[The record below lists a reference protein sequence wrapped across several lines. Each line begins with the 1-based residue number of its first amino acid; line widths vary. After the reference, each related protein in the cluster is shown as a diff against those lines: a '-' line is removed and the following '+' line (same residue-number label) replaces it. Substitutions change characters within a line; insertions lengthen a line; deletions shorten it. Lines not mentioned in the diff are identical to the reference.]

1 MSLSSCWS
9 RRASSARSTRLV
21 RSWAVLG
28 LSFLLFGLAGL
39 FPPEAY
45 AQDSRRAPNV
55 VFILIDDMRFDAA
68 ACLGHPFL
76 KTPHIDAMAKN
87 GTNFTNAF
95 VTTSLC
101 SPSRASILTGQYM
114 HKHHVV
120 DNNNTDLSNVVFFPE
135 YLQKAG
141 YKTGF
146 FGKWHMGG
154 GTDEPR
160 PGFDQWVSFRG
171 QGHYYPPGPKWT
183 LNVNGKSV
191 PQKGYITD
199 ELTDYAIDWLDTI
212 DKEKDPFFLYLS
224 HKAVHAQFHPAER
237 HKDLYSDV
245 KIEPPASQANT
256 QENYEGKPM
265 WVKNQRN
272 SWHGVDFPYHS
283 SLDIA
288 EYYRDYCR
296 CINAVDD
303 SVGRVRKYL
312 KDHNLEENTVVML
325 MGDNGFLF
333 GEHGLIDKRNAYEE
347 SMRVP
352 LVVEGP
358 GYFPKDATETA
369 VVANIDIGPTVLDL
383 AGIKTPEQMDGMSFV
398 KVANGDQAAKDW
410 RKNLLY
416 EYYWEWNFPHTP
428 TMFALRGERYKFIQY
443 HGIWDTDELYD
454 LENDPHEMHNLINEP
469 GLQSTV
475 RDMRNAL
482 NKELAQRN
490 AMQVPFGAKR
500 GNGANLRRESGSDA
514 AEFPESVIRQRDAKN

>member
-1 MSLSSCWS
+1 MPSLSSNRKLAALLLILS
-9 RRASSARSTRLV
+9 VATLY
-21 RSWAVLG
+21 
-28 LSFLLFGLAGL
+28 LSFEKQAMAIEPG
-39 FPPEAY
+39 
-45 AQDSRRAPNV
+45 SKPNV
-55 VFILIDDMRFDAA
+55 VFILIDDMRYDAMGFT
-68 ACLGHPFL
+68 GHPFL
-76 KTPHIDAMAKN
+76 KTPEIDAMAAR
-87 GTNFTNAF
+87 GANFTNAF

-114 HKHHVV
+114 HNHGVV
-120 DNNNTDLSNVVFFPE
+120 DNNDTDMSQTIFFPQ

-154 GTDEPR
+154 GTDAPR

-171 QGHYYPPGPKWT
+171 QGHYMPPGPKWT

-199 ELTDYAIDWLDTI
+199 ELTDYAIDWLESL
-212 DKEKDPFFLYLS
+212 DKDQPFFLYLS
-224 HKAVHAQFHPAER
+224 HKAVHAQFVPAER
-237 HKDLYSDV
+237 HKDLYADV
-245 KIEPPASQANT
+245 EIKLPASEANT
-256 QENYEGKPM
+256 DENYEGKPM

-283 SLDIA
+283 SLDIK

-296 CINAVDD
+296 CMNAVDD
-303 SVGRVRKYL
+303 SVGRVHKYL
-312 KDHNLEENTVVML
+312 KDNDLADNTVVML

-352 LVVEGP
+352 LVVEAP
-358 GYFPKDATETA
+358 GILAPGSTVDA
-369 VVANIDIGPTVLDL
+369 VVANIDIGPTILEL
-383 AGIKTPEQMDGMSFV
+383 AGIETPKQMDGMSFLRIASG
-398 KVANGDQAAKDW
+398 KMDAKDW
-410 RKNLLY
+410 RKHLLY
-416 EYYWEWNFPHTP
+416 EYNWEWNFPHTP

-454 LENDPHEMHNLINEP
+454 LENDPHEMKNLIHEP

-482 NKELAQRN
+482 NQELKNRG

-500 GNGANLRRESGSDA
+500 GPGANLRLEAGPQA
-514 AEFPESVIRQRDAKN
+514 AEFPQNVLREKDGKQ